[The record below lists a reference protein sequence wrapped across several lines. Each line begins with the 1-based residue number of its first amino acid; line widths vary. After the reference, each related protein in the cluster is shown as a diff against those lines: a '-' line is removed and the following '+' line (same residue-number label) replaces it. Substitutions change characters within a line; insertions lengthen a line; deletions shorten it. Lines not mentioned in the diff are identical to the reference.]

1 MVQPQLNRLM
11 SSPQLQTALWVSQP
25 VLLGV
30 LATIMRRRKLHK
42 EFPVFFWFAVTQIV
56 AFAIQFPVYEMA
68 EYRIYF
74 CTFWVITALNLA
86 LEFKIIHEVFTDIFR
101 PYHALKDL
109 GTALFKWA
117 ALVMVLVSGVFI
129 STNPGWGDPVGRDIL
144 VLQRCIEVIQCGMVL
159 FLLAFCKPLGVSWR
173 RQSFGIAVGFGV
185 AAGSELISY
194 ALYFGEH
201 ISNDA
206 LNLTTMTFYN
216 VGVLVWIFHSTLNRR
231 EVSATVLVPQRW
243 DSALMDL
250 QPHSEPE
257 SLIPMFEHMVDRA
270 FSKTQEHA

>member
-1 MVQPQLNRLM
+1 M
-11 SSPQLQTALWVSQP
+11 SSPQLQTALWVLQP

-30 LATIMRRRKLHK
+30 LATVMVRRKLHRD
-42 EFPVFFWFAVTQIV
+42 FPVFFGFAVIQIV
-56 AFAIQFPVYEMA
+56 AFAIEFPIYEIRA
-68 EYRIYF
+68 YRLYF
-74 CTFWVITALNLA
+74 CVFWVITALNMA
-86 LEFKIIHEVFTDIFR
+86 VEFKIIHEVFSDIFR

-129 STNPGWGDPVGRDIL
+129 TTSNAWGDPIGRNVLI
-144 VLQRCIEVIQCGMVL
+144 LQRCVEVIQCGMVL

-173 RQSFGIAVGFGV
+173 RQSFGIALGFGLS
-185 AAGSELISY
+185 AGSELICY
-194 ALYFGEH
+194 GLFFGGH
-201 ISNDA
+201 ISNDV
-206 LNLTTMTFYN
+206 LSVTTMSCFSL
-216 VGVLVWIFHSTLNRR
+216 GAILWIVYSTLNRR
-231 EVSATVLVPQRW
+231 EFAATVLVPQRW

-250 QPHSEPE
+250 QQTHNEPE